1 MSKKNK
7 VFEIKKMILSFL
19 SLSLLGLMIKVS
31 FLWASYSGALDLN
44 HIKFSETKILDVSNY
59 KSLLGEITNEKSK
72 KLNLYEISEL
82 IESHPY
88 VKYARVSR
96 HYPSEI
102 KIEIIER
109 KPIAI
114 VNMDPM
120 IFLDEN
126 GFVLPVEGIQ
136 TNYNLPVMNNFNS
149 EPQLYPLGELALS
162 VKVKE
167 AIALISKIKNN
178 YSGLYN
184 NLSELKITSSNEI
197 ELILSDLPTHIYL
210 GNEKISSRIR
220 TLKEFESKLKPNKMS
235 DFSYLDMRYDNQIIG
250 KRRHL

>member
-1 MSKKNK
+1 MSKKK
-7 VFEIKKMILSFL
+7 KLFEIKKMILSFL

-59 KSLLGEITNEKSK
+59 RSLLGEITNEKSK
-72 KLNLYEISEL
+72 ELNLYDISTL

-167 AIALISKIKNN
+167 AIALISNIKNN

-210 GNEKISSRIR
+210 GNEKIGSRIH

>member
-1 MSKKNK
+1 
-7 VFEIKKMILSFL
+7 
-19 SLSLLGLMIKVS
+19 
-31 FLWASYSGALDLN
+31 
-44 HIKFSETKILDVSNY
+44 
-59 KSLLGEITNEKSK
+59 
-72 KLNLYEISEL
+72 
-82 IESHPY
+82 
-88 VKYARVSR
+88 
-96 HYPSEI
+96 
-102 KIEIIER
+102 
-109 KPIAI
+109 
-114 VNMDPM
+114 
-120 IFLDEN
+120 
-126 GFVLPVEGIQ
+126 
-136 TNYNLPVMNNFNS
+136 MNNFNS

-167 AIALISKIKNN
+167 AIALISKIKTN

-250 KRRHL
+250 KRRNL

>member
-1 MSKKNK
+1 MFKKRK
-7 VFEIKKMILSFL
+7 VLKIKRIVLSLL
-19 SLSLLGLMIKVS
+19 SLSILGLLIKVS
-31 FLWASYSGALDLN
+31 FLWANYSGALTLYN
-44 HIKFSETKILDVSNY
+44 IKFSETKVLDVSNY
-59 KSLLGEITNEKSK
+59 ESLLVEITKNKSK
-72 KLNLYEISEL
+72 EINLFEISRL

-88 VKYARVSR
+88 VKFARVSR

-109 KPIAI
+109 EPIAI

-120 IFLDEN
+120 ILLDES
-126 GFVLPVEGIQ
+126 GTVLPIEGKQ
-136 TNYNLPVMNNFNS
+136 TFYNLPVMNNFNP
-149 EPQLYPLGELALS
+149 EPQLYPIGQLALS

-167 AIALISKIKNN
+167 AITLISKIQTN
-178 YSGLYN
+178 YSKLYN

-197 ELILSDLPTHIYL
+197 ELILSDLPTQIYL
-210 GNEKISSRIR
+210 GNEKIISRIH
-220 TLKEFESKLKPNKMS
+220 TLKEFELKLKPNQMS

>member
-1 MSKKNK
+1 
-7 VFEIKKMILSFL
+7 MILSFL

-44 HIKFSETKILDVSNY
+44 NIKFSETKILDVSNY
-59 KSLLGEITNEKSK
+59 RSLLGEITNKKSK
-72 KLNLYEISEL
+72 EINLYEISTL

-136 TNYNLPVMNNFNS
+136 TNYNLPIMNNFNK

-162 VKVKE
+162 VKIKE
-167 AIALISKIKNN
+167 CIALISRIQTN
-178 YSGLYN
+178 YSELYN

-197 ELILSDLPTHIYL
+197 ELILSDMPTHIYL
-210 GNEKISSRIR
+210 GNKKISSRIR
-220 TLKEFESKLKPNKMS
+220 TLKEFETKLKPNRMS
-235 DFSYLDMRYDNQIIG
+235 DFSYLDMRYDNQIIV

>member
-1 MSKKNK
+1 MSKKK
-7 VFEIKKMILSFL
+7 RVFEIKKMILTFL

-59 KSLLGEITNEKSK
+59 KSLLGEITSKKSK
-72 KLNLYEISEL
+72 ELNLYEISTL

-126 GFVLPVEGIQ
+126 GFVLPIEGME

-167 AIALISKIKNN
+167 AIALISKIKTN
-178 YSGLYN
+178 YSVLYN
-184 NLSELKITSSNEI
+184 NLSELKINSSNEI

-210 GNEKISSRIR
+210 GNEKIGSRIH

>member
-1 MSKKNK
+1 MSKKKK
-7 VFEIKKMILSFL
+7 VSEMKKMLISFL
-19 SLSLLGLMIKVS
+19 SLSLMGLMIKVS
-31 FLWASYSGALDLN
+31 FLWASYSGAMDLS

-59 KSLLGEITNEKSK
+59 KSLLGEITNKKSK
-72 KLNLYEISEL
+72 ELNLYEISTL

-120 IFLDEN
+120 VFLDEN

-149 EPQLYPLGELALS
+149 EPQLYPLGKLALS
-162 VKVKE
+162 IKVKE
-167 AIALISKIKNN
+167 AIDLISKIKTH
-178 YSGLYN
+178 YSDLYN
-184 NLSELKITSSNEI
+184 NLSELKISSSNEI

-250 KRRHL
+250 KRRHS

>member
-1 MSKKNK
+1 MSKKKK
-7 VFEIKKMILSFL
+7 VFEIKKMILTFL
-19 SLSLLGLMIKVS
+19 SFSLLGLMIKVS
-31 FLWASYSGALDLN
+31 FLWASYSGALDLD

-59 KSLLGEITNEKSK
+59 RSLLGEITNEKSK
-72 KLNLYEISEL
+72 ELNLYEISTL

-114 VNMDPM
+114 VNMNPM

-167 AIALISKIKNN
+167 AIALISKIKKD
-178 YSGLYN
+178 YSDLYN
-184 NLSELKITSSNEI
+184 NLSELKISSSNEI

-210 GNEKISSRIR
+210 GNEKIGSRIH

>member
-1 MSKKNK
+1 MKK
-7 VFEIKKMILSFL
+7 
-19 SLSLLGLMIKVS
+19 
-31 FLWASYSGALDLN
+31 
-44 HIKFSETKILDVSNY
+44 
-59 KSLLGEITNEKSK
+59 KSK
-72 KLNLYEISEL
+72 EINLYEISTL

-114 VNMDPM
+114 VNIDPM

-167 AIALISKIKNN
+167 AIALISKIKTN
-178 YSGLYN
+178 YSDLYK

>member
-1 MSKKNK
+1 MSKKKK
-7 VFEIKKMILSFL
+7 VSEMKKIIISFL

-31 FLWASYSGALDLN
+31 FLWANYSGAMDLD

-59 KSLLGEITNEKSK
+59 KSLLGEITNKKSK
-72 KLNLYEISEL
+72 ELNLYEISTL

-149 EPQLYPLGELALS
+149 EPQLYPLGKLALS
-162 VKVKE
+162 KKVKE
-167 AIALISKIKNN
+167 AIDLISKIKTN
-178 YSGLYN
+178 YSDLYN
-184 NLSELKITSSNEI
+184 NLSELKISSRNEI

-250 KRRHL
+250 KRRHS